1 VLRNILVHTFEI
13 QALNYQAPGS
23 SEGESTPQA
32 MVVVVVADEA
42 GEAGEANEANAV

>member
-1 VLRNILVHTFEI
+1 VLRKILVHTFEI

-23 SEGESTPQA
+23 SGGESTPQS
-32 MVVVVVADEA
+32 MVVVVADEA